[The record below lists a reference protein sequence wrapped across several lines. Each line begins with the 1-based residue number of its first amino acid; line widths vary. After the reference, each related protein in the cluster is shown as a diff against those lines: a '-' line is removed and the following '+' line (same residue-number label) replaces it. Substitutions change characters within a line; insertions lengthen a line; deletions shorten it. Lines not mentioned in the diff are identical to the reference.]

1 MCSFELSHVHHLFF
15 DHWGLGQAPSIATLF
30 SGGQNQL
37 GHQWRGWGGVSA
49 WLLNML
55 PCNIWPRLSKKQN
68 QLQPCTCH
76 PGPWQSS
83 KSLVLPTRAPPSACP
98 AVRRGVRQ
106 GVGTPS
112 LPAHCSRTG
121 EHWAACTPVPH
132 SPLSHPTLPVLM
144 GAGSMWNL
152 KPSRRVLSPQQGL
165 LFSDDQLRILLRLI
179 KDT

>member
-37 GHQWRGWGGVSA
+37 GHQWRGQGGVSA

-55 PCNIWPRLSKKQN
+55 PCNTWPRLSKKQN

-98 AVRRGVRQ
+98 AVRRGARQ
-106 GVGTPS
+106 GVGHAF
-112 LPAHCSRTG
+112 PAGPPLQNWGALGCMHSCATLTSQS
-121 EHWAACTPVPH
+121 PH
-132 SPLSHPTLPVLM
+132 ASCPDGCWLHVEPQTQQK
-144 GAGSMWNL
+144 GAVASVGFTFL
-152 KPSRRVLSPQQGL
+152 
-165 LFSDDQLRILLRLI
+165 
-179 KDT
+179 